1 MDTISPAVAD
11 AHRLLRQDLCDYLD
25 EAEYLSTKLT
35 TWTEADARSA
45 RDLIPDLTM
54 IVRGVLLD
62 HKESA
67 DGVCPGCN
75 SAWPC
80 SSVSTV
86 HGLIKDPAR
95 EFVKIAQRAR
105 AAA

>member
-11 AHRLLRQDLCDYLD
+11 AHRLLRQDLYGYLD
-25 EAEYLSTKLT
+25 EAEYLSTKLDG
-35 TWTEADARSA
+35 WTPEDARSA

-62 HKESA
+62 HREST
-67 DGVCPGCN
+67 DGVCLACD

-80 SSVSTV
+80 ASVSTV
-86 HGLIKDPAR
+86 HGLIKDPNR
-95 EFVKIAQRAR
+95 EFVKIARRAHETT
-105 AAA
+105 